1 MSAGAVSRM
10 QKSLREAPWQLWLT
24 QVGAIFRIEI
34 RKNLWRRRS
43 IWIYLLAFAPTVMF
57 ALGAMM
63 RISSVVSADTQLFAH
78 IFQVFYLRVGI
89 FFGCMG
95 LFTWLFRGE
104 IVEKSLHYY
113 FLAPVRRPVLIF
125 GKFLAG
131 LFTMAAVFNLSV
143 LLGFFFN
150 YSRSGADG
158 RAFMFSGPGLGHLMS
173 YLLVTTLA
181 CLGFGSIFL
190 ALSLVFKNPILPG
203 IVVLLW
209 ETFHAA
215 APALLQKLS
224 VSFYLT
230 QLCPVTMPQEGFLTL
245 FTVLAEPV
253 SPWLAI
259 YGLIMLSVATLV
271 FACVRIQRT
280 EINYLAD

>member
-1 MSAGAVSRM
+1 
-10 QKSLREAPWQLWLT
+10 
-24 QVGAIFRIEI
+24 
-34 RKNLWRRRS
+34 
-43 IWIYLLAFAPTVMF
+43 MF
-57 ALGAMM
+57 ALGAVMG
-63 RISSVVSADTQLFAH
+63 RDTSLSVDTELFAH

-113 FLAPVRRPVLIF
+113 FLAPVRRQVLIV

-131 LFTMAAVFNLSV
+131 LITTAVVFNLSV
-143 LLGFFFN
+143 LLGFLFN
-150 YSRSGADG
+150 YSHLGAAG
-158 RAFMFSGPGLGHLMS
+158 RAFMFSGPGFGHLLS

-190 ALSLVFKNPILPG
+190 ALSLMFKNPILPG

-209 ETFHAA
+209 ETFHAV

-230 QLCPVTMPQEGFLTL
+230 QLCPVTMPPEGLMTL

-259 YGLIMLSVATLV
+259 PGLILLSVATLL